1 MSIFHFRQRQRM
13 TEALNSEVRKRVFTA
28 ALNGA
33 ESIRRLA
40 NLETDPTEQKRLRKV
55 ALFYAKVAN
64 RERS

>member
-13 TEALNSEVRKRVFTA
+13 RAALTSEVRQRVFDA

-40 NLETDPTEQKRLRKV
+40 NAEPDPVEQKRLRKV
-55 ALFYAKVAN
+55 ALFYAQVAN